1 MYFFIQAVL
10 VRYES
15 DFEVLSQKKDVL
27 NELLLTTQNEL
38 KNLREEKDKID
49 IQEEV
54 TNNDKKMDTTEEV
67 FDSSCFMAEPSMS
80 ASMMDMDQT
89 ADSDDKFSSWNQLN
103 DESTPAVKVPD
114 AAALRMQKV
123 DDSNKRKQELE
134 EMSDK
139 LVELQKE
146 VSAKTTALEESLR
159 SLETAQLTIEN
170 LERRDE

>member
-15 DFEVLSQKKDVL
+15 DFEVLSQEKDVL

-49 IQEEV
+49 IQEA

-114 AAALRMQKV
+114 ADALRMQKV